1 MEVIDPGSEGPSA
14 AVRRRAWR
22 VETDALGRRRHHRP
36 GEQWEWRGLRWRCW
50 EQEHARSRD
59 PGGD

>member
-1 MEVIDPGSEGPSA
+1 MTDPGSKGPSA

-22 VETDALGRRRHHRP
+22 VETDAVGRRRHHSP
-36 GEQWEWRGLRWRCW
+36 GEQWEEQVEVLG
-50 EQEHARSRD
+50 QEHARSRD